1 MFLIFSLP
9 SIFFLILLLLVLIG
23 VGFLGLVIKVKQ
35 VAFVGE
41 IEVLDWRLTEW
52 IQFLAFLNNMLAL
65 DLSKDQS
72 LKATLNFLFGG
83 QDAIQDMNEMK
94 AKEKFLNML
103 VAHSTLHNGFLKT
116 IVVLPQ
122 LGSVEIQQICL
133 EETKKER
140 PLKKR
145 INSSRFQ
152 TMIDIK
158 DETRRRSLGK
168 NKSDG
173 PPKVLRLK
181 DKERP

>member
-1 MFLIFSLP
+1 
-9 SIFFLILLLLVLIG
+9 
-23 VGFLGLVIKVKQ
+23 
-35 VAFVGE
+35 
-41 IEVLDWRLTEW
+41 
-52 IQFLAFLNNMLAL
+52 
-65 DLSKDQS
+65 
-72 LKATLNFLFGG
+72 
-83 QDAIQDMNEMK
+83 
-94 AKEKFLNML
+94 
-103 VAHSTLHNGFLKT
+103 
-116 IVVLPQ
+116 
-122 LGSVEIQQICL
+122 VEIQQICL

-173 PPKVLRLK
+173 SPKVLRLK